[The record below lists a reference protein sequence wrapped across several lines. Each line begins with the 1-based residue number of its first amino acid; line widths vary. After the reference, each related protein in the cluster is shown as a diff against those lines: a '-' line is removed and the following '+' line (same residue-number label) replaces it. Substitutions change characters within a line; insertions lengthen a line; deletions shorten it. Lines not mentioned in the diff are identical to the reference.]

1 MVKRTIYLALVLC
14 LVVALMAGCGKKKEK
29 TGPTGPVIPQV
40 GTVLWN
46 FETDEEVAKFDNDNT
61 GAELE
66 LDTKTVAEGKA
77 ALKVTPNGEAEETKI
92 AAVLDQA
99 KVGAWNA
106 SKNLVLK
113 LYMDQGMNPAIN
125 IVFLGIAD
133 VTGGNWSWVDGT
145 FLNIA
150 GAKTGQWNT
159 CVFDLTAKPTM
170 LDLDPKRDY
179 KFYFSF
185 YNEDGEKTPLASSS
199 SFYVDYIYIDGQGS
213 SEDPGEDPG
222 EDPEPALLWGFES
235 ENEATEF
242 AEDGGT
248 GAVPTYT
255 TEQAFAGT
263 GALKVTPSGTAEE
276 TKIKVRLPVT
286 KNENWKNSSN
296 LVLNLYM
303 AEGMAPAVNKIFVGM
318 ADVTNDGWE
327 WVEGTTSSLTEV
339 KLGEWNECKLL
350 LPHKMINID
359 PTKQYELYFSFFNE
373 VDGAKTPLADAFYI
387 DEISVE

>member
-1 MVKRTIYLALVLC
+1 LALVLC

-150 GAKTGQWNT
+150 
-159 CVFDLTAKPTM
+159 
-170 LDLDPKRDY
+170 
-179 KFYFSF
+179 
-185 YNEDGEKTPLASSS
+185 
-199 SFYVDYIYIDGQGS
+199 
-213 SEDPGEDPG
+213 
-222 EDPEPALLWGFES
+222 
-235 ENEATEF
+235 
-242 AEDGGT
+242 
-248 GAVPTYT
+248 
-255 TEQAFAGT
+255 
-263 GALKVTPSGTAEE
+263 
-276 TKIKVRLPVT
+276 
-286 KNENWKNSSN
+286 
-296 LVLNLYM
+296 
-303 AEGMAPAVNKIFVGM
+303 
-318 ADVTNDGWE
+318 
-327 WVEGTTSSLTEV
+327 
-339 KLGEWNECKLL
+339 
-350 LPHKMINID
+350 
-359 PTKQYELYFSFFNE
+359 
-373 VDGAKTPLADAFYI
+373 
-387 DEISVE
+387 